1 MDVLLIISNPAS
13 EQVALGLAAAATRSK
28 VTWGAFFTNDGVKVL
43 GNAEFA
49 ATIAN
54 AESAIACKRGWSRK
68 IGPCHAGPGS
78 IGLSFK
84 RSRKESSSLVRVLP
98 GPPWQRP

>member
-1 MDVLLIISNPAS
+1 MDMLLIISNPAS

-49 ATIAN
+49 ETVAS
-54 AESAIACKRGWSRK
+54 AESAVACQDSWD
-68 IGPCHAGPGS
+68 HHMAG
-78 IGLSFK
+78 
-84 RSRKESSSLVRVLP
+84 
-98 GPPWQRP
+98 

>member
-1 MDVLLIISNPAS
+1 MDMLLIISNPAS

-49 ATIAN
+49 ATVAN
-54 AESAIACKRGWSRK
+54 AESAVACQDSWDHHMTGQSCPVELGSQTNNSLAVANAKRVV
-68 IGPCHAGPGS
+68 
-78 IGLSFK
+78 
-84 RSRKESSSLVRVLP
+84 SL
-98 GPPWQRP
+98 